1 MLRPDPQSDPQSKFL
16 KEEEKVRKN
25 KWSKILVFGILTV
38 LFILS
43 SLSVVQAQ
51 ENNQGKITAI
61 VVQGNENI
69 SKDLIISQIASNL
82 GDVFS
87 KENIEKDMKAVY
99 DLGYFKDVKIKLESF
114 RDGYKVVFE
123 VVENLPIKEISI
135 EGNTVVSEEE
145 MREVMILQ
153 EGQVFCQKILKNDL
167 DRISQ
172 LYKDRGYLLI
182 NIKDVD
188 FDEEGKLWINI
199 SEGRL
204 EKIVIEG
211 NDKTKEKV
219 ITREIN
225 IEPGDLFNF
234 ETVKKSLQKIYN
246 LGYFEDVS
254 MKLEAGAEEDSIV
267 LVVKVIE
274 KNTGKFGIG
283 AGYNS
288 EEGLMGFTS
297 YEEENL
303 FGGGQK
309 VQAKIEIG
317 GRTTYK
323 LSFLEPWLANTATSF
338 GFEVYD
344 TVYHKEDKEE
354 KVIITEYDEERLGGK
369 LIIGRKLSDSVKLG
383 LELKSERVTY
393 DLIFGILPEDTKE
406 GLTNSLIPTF
416 SYDTRDNVFEPT
428 SGWYHSFSLENAGGF
443 LGGDYDFTKYNLTLR
458 AYISTQF
465 IEDVV
470 DIGSIKKITD
480 NLSKGVLALRAMG
493 GIANTDLPSFA
504 VYQVGGMNTLRGYN
518 FGEFSGDKS
527 LVFNVEYRFPLA
539 ENFQAVVFAD
549 WGQAWDYEESI
560 SFEDLKFGRGVGVRF
575 NTPLGPIRLD
585 YGFGE
590 EGTGQTY
597 FSIGHTF

>member
-1 MLRPDPQSDPQSKFL
+1 M
-16 KEEEKVRKN
+16 KN
-25 KWSKILVFGILTV
+25 KRDSRGKIILIGFLTA

-43 SLSVVQAQ
+43 SLSLVLA
-51 ENNQGKITAI
+51 NNQGKITAI

-87 KENIEKDMKAVY
+87 KENVEKDMKAVY
-99 DLGYFKDVKIKLESF
+99 DLGYFKDVRIKLESF
-114 RDGYKVVFE
+114 RDGYKVVFV
-123 VVENLPIKEISI
+123 VVENLPIKEINI
-135 EGNTVVSEEE
+135 EGNTIVSEEE
-145 MREVMILQ
+145 MREVMVLR
-153 EGQVFCQKILKNDL
+153 EGQIFCQKILKNDI

-182 NIKDVD
+182 NIKDIN
-188 FDEEGKLWINI
+188 FDEEGKLWIKI

-234 ETVKKSLQKIYN
+234 ETARKSLQKIYN
-246 LGYFEDVS
+246 LGYFDDVS
-254 MKLEAGAEEDSIV
+254 MKLEPGSEEDTIV
-267 LVVKVIE
+267 LVIKVIE

-288 EEGLMGFTS
+288 EEGLIGFAS
-297 YEEENL
+297 IEEMNL

-309 VQAKIEIG
+309 VEAKLELG

-323 LSFLEPWLANTATSF
+323 LSFLEPWLGDTPTSF

-344 TVYHKEDKEE
+344 TIKHKEDKEE
-354 KVIITEYDEERLGGK
+354 EVILAEYDEERLGGR
-369 LIIGRKLSDSVKLG
+369 LIFGRKISDSVKLG
-383 LELKSERVTY
+383 LELKSERVTH
-393 DLIFGILPEDTKE
+393 DLISGTLPEDTDE
-406 GLTNSLIPTF
+406 GLTNSLVPTF

-428 SGWYHSFSLENAGGF
+428 SGWYHSFSLEKAGGF
-443 LGGDYDFTKYNLTLR
+443 LGGDYDFSKYNLTLR

-465 IEDVV
+465 IEDIV

-493 GIANTDLPSFA
+493 GMADTDLPSFA
-504 VYQVGGMNTLRGYN
+504 AYQVGGMNTVRGYD

-539 ENFQAVVFAD
+539 ENFQAVFFAD

-560 SFEDLKFGRGVGVRF
+560 NFEDLKFGRGVGIRF
-575 NTPLGPIRLD
+575 DTPLGPIRLD
-585 YGFGE
+585 YGINE
-590 EGTGQTY
+590 EGEGKTY

>member
-1 MLRPDPQSDPQSKFL
+1 VK
-16 KEEEKVRKN
+16 KN
-25 KWSKILVFGILTV
+25 KWSNILLLGILTLV
-38 LFILS
+38 FIS
-43 SLSVVQAQ
+43 CSLSVVQAD
-51 ENNQGKITAI
+51 NQGKITAI

-87 KENIEKDMKAVY
+87 KENIEKDIKAVY
-99 DLGYFKDVKIKLESF
+99 DLGYFKDVQVKLEAF
-114 RDGYKVVFE
+114 RDGYKVVFI
-123 VVENLPIKEISI
+123 VVENLPIKEINI
-135 EGNTVVSEEE
+135 EGNTVVSVEE
-145 MREVMILQ
+145 MREVMILR
-153 EGQVFCQKILKNDL
+153 EGQIFCHKILKNDL

-182 NIKDVD
+182 NIKEVN
-188 FDEEGKLWINI
+188 FDEEGRLWINI

-219 ITREIN
+219 IIREMS

-234 ETVKKSLQKIYN
+234 EKAKKSLQNIYN

-254 MKLEAGAEEDSIV
+254 MKLEPGSEEDTIV
-267 LVVKVIE
+267 LVIKVIE

-288 EEGLMGFTS
+288 EEGLMGFAS
-297 YEEENL
+297 YEEKNL

-309 VQAKIEIG
+309 VEAKLEVG

-323 LSFLEPWLANTATSF
+323 VSFLEPWLADTPTSF

-344 TVYHKEDKEE
+344 QIASKENKENTTV
-354 KVIITEYDEERLGGK
+354 IGEYDMERLGGR
-369 LIIGRKLSDSVKLG
+369 LILGRKISDSFKLG
-383 LELKSERVTY
+383 LELKSEKVIY
-393 DLIFGILPEDTKE
+393 ELISGILPDDTNE
-406 GLTNSLIPTF
+406 GWTNSLTPNIY
-416 SYDTRDNVFEPT
+416 YDTRDNVFEPT
-428 SGWYHSFSLENAGGF
+428 SGWYHSFSLEKAGGF

-480 NLSKGVLALRAMG
+480 NLSKGVLALRAIG
-493 GIANTDLPSFA
+493 GIADTDLPSFA
-504 VYQVGGMNTLRGYN
+504 LYQVGGMNTLRGYH

-527 LVFNVEYRFPLA
+527 LVFNGEYRLPLA
-539 ENFQAVVFAD
+539 KNFQAVLFVD
-549 WGQAWDYEESI
+549 WGQAWDYGESI
-560 SFEDLKFGRGVGVRF
+560 NFEDLKFGKGIGVRF
-575 NTPLGPIRLD
+575 DTPLGPIRLD
-585 YGFGE
+585 YGINE
-590 EGTGQTY
+590 EGEGQTY

>member
-1 MLRPDPQSDPQSKFL
+1 M
-16 KEEEKVRKN
+16 KN
-25 KWSKILVFGILTV
+25 KRNSRRQIILIGFLTA

-43 SLSVVQAQ
+43 SLSFVQAQ
-51 ENNQGKITAI
+51 ANNQGKITAI

-69 SKDLIISQIASNL
+69 SIDLIISQITSNL

-87 KENIEKDMKAVY
+87 KENIEKDMKAVF
-99 DLGYFKDVKIKLESF
+99 DLGYFKDVRIKLESF
-114 RDGYKVVFE
+114 RDGYKVVFV

-145 MREVMILQ
+145 MREVMVLQ
-153 EGQVFCQKILKNDL
+153 EGQIFSQKILKNDV

-182 NIKDVD
+182 NIKDIN
-188 FDEEGKLWINI
+188 FDEEGKLWIKI

-234 ETVKKSLQKIYN
+234 ETARKSLQNIYN
-246 LGYFEDVS
+246 LGYFEDVN
-254 MKLEAGAEEDSIV
+254 MKLEPGSEEDSII
-267 LVVKVIE
+267 LVIKVIE

-297 YEEENL
+297 YEENNL

-309 VQAKIEIG
+309 IKAKVELG

-323 LSFLEPWLANTATSF
+323 LSFLEPWLGDTPTSF
-338 GFEVYD
+338 GFEAYD
-344 TVYHKEDKEE
+344 TIKHKEDKEE
-354 KVIITEYDEERLGGK
+354 EVILAEYDEERLGGR
-369 LIIGRKLSDSVKLG
+369 LIIGRKISDSVKLG
-383 LELKSERVTY
+383 LEFKVERVTH
-393 DLIFGILPEDTKE
+393 DLISGTLPEDTDE
-406 GLTNSLIPTF
+406 GLTNSLVPTF

-428 SGWYHSFSLENAGGF
+428 SGWYHSFSLEKAGGF

-465 IEDVV
+465 IEDIV

-493 GIANTDLPSFA
+493 GMADTDLPSFA
-504 VYQVGGMNTLRGYN
+504 AYQVGGMNTVRGYD

-539 ENFQAVVFAD
+539 ENFQAVLFAD

-560 SFEDLKFGRGVGVRF
+560 DFEDLKFGRGVGIRF
-575 NTPLGPIRLD
+575 DTPLGPIRLD
-585 YGFGE
+585 YGINE
-590 EGTGQTY
+590 EGVGKTY

>member
-1 MLRPDPQSDPQSKFL
+1 M
-16 KEEEKVRKN
+16 RKN
-25 KWSKILVFGILTV
+25 KWSKILVFGILAV

-51 ENNQGKITAI
+51 ANNQGKITAI
-61 VVQGNENI
+61 VVEGNENI
-69 SKDLIISQIASNL
+69 SMDLIISQIASNL

-87 KENIEKDMKAVY
+87 KENIEKDMKAVF

-114 RDGYKVVFE
+114 RDGYKVVFT

-135 EGNTVVSEEE
+135 EGNTIVSEEE
-145 MREVMILQ
+145 MREVMVLQ
-153 EGQVFCQKILKNDL
+153 EGQIFCQKILKNDV

-182 NIKDVD
+182 NIKDIN

-219 ITREIN
+219 ISREIN

-246 LGYFEDVS
+246 LGFFEDVS
-254 MKLEAGAEEDSIV
+254 MKLEPGTEEDSIV

-309 VQAKIEIG
+309 VQAKVELG

-323 LSFLEPWLANTATSF
+323 LSFLEPWLGDTPTSL

-344 TVYHKEDKEE
+344 TVNNKEDKEE
-354 KVIITEYDEERLGGK
+354 EVILAEYDEERLGGR
-369 LIIGRKLSDSVKLG
+369 LILGRKITDSVKLG

-393 DLIFGILPEDTKE
+393 DLVSGTLPEDTNE
-406 GLTNSLIPTF
+406 GLTNSLVPTF

-428 SGWYHSFSLENAGGF
+428 SGWYHSFSLEKAGGF

-465 IEDVV
+465 IGDIV
-470 DIGSIKKITD
+470 DIGSVKNITN

-493 GIANTDLPSFA
+493 GIADTDLPSFA
-504 VYQVGGMNTLRGYN
+504 EYQVGGMNTLRGYD
-518 FGEFSGDKS
+518 FGEFSGDRS

-539 ENFQAVVFAD
+539 ENFQAVLFAD
-549 WGQAWDYEESI
+549 WGQAWEIDQSI
-560 SFEDLKFGRGVGVRF
+560 NLGDLKFGRGVGVRF
-575 NTPLGPIRLD
+575 DTPLGPIRLD
-585 YGFGE
+585 YGINE
-590 EGTGQTY
+590 EGEGKTY

>member
-1 MLRPDPQSDPQSKFL
+1 M
-16 KEEEKVRKN
+16 RKN
-25 KWSKILVFGILTV
+25 KWSKILVFGILT
-38 LFILS
+38 LIFILS
-43 SLSVVQAQ
+43 SLSVVQA
-51 ENNQGKITAI
+51 NNQGKITAI

-69 SKDLIISQIASNL
+69 SLDLIISQIASNL

-87 KENIEKDMKAVY
+87 KENIEKDIKAVY

-114 RDGYKVVFE
+114 RDGYKVVF
-123 VVENLPIKEISI
+123 VVLENLPIKEISI
-135 EGNTVVSEEE
+135 KGNTIVSEEE
-145 MREVMILQ
+145 IREVMVLQ
-153 EGQVFCQKILKNDL
+153 EGQIFCQKILKNDL

-182 NIKDVD
+182 NIKDID

-234 ETVKKSLQKIYN
+234 EIVKKSLQKIYN

-254 MKLEAGAEEDSIV
+254 MKLEPGAEEDSIV

-297 YEEENL
+297 YEEKNL

-309 VQAKIEIG
+309 VEVKVEIG

-323 LSFLEPWLANTATSF
+323 VAFLEPWLADTPTSF

-344 TVYHKEDKEE
+344 TAKKEE
-354 KVIITEYDEERLGGK
+354 EKEGGEIISEYEEARLGGK
-369 LIIGRKLSDSVKLG
+369 LIFGRRISDAINLG
-383 LELKSERVTY
+383 LELKTEKVTY
-393 DLIFGILPEDTKE
+393 NLISGSSLPDDSNE
-406 GLTNSLIPTF
+406 GQTNSLTPTF
-416 SYDTRDNVFEPT
+416 TYDTRDNVFNPT
-428 SGWYHSFSLENAGGF
+428 SGLHGNFSLEKAGGF
-443 LGGDYDFTKYNLTLR
+443 LGGDYDFSKYNLTL
-458 AYISTQF
+458 STYF
-465 IEDVV
+465 STKIMEEVIDNR
-470 DIGSIKKITD
+470 SIKNIADKI
-480 NLSKGVLALRAMG
+480 SQGVLAFRTKG
-493 GIANTDLPSFA
+493 GFASTVLPSFA
-504 VYQVGGMNTLRGYN
+504 KYKVGGMNTVRGYD

-527 LVFNVEYRFPLA
+527 LVFNAEYRLPLA
-539 ENFQAVVFAD
+539 KNFQVVLFTD

-560 SFEDLKFGRGVGVRF
+560 NFADLKFGKGIGIRF
-575 NTPLGPIRLD
+575 DTPIGPIRLD
-585 YGFGE
+585 YGIGE
-590 EGTGQTY
+590 EGEGKTY

>member
-1 MLRPDPQSDPQSKFL
+1 M
-16 KEEEKVRKN
+16 KN
-25 KWSKILVFGILTV
+25 KRNSRRQIILIGFLTA

-43 SLSVVQAQ
+43 SLSFVQAQ
-51 ENNQGKITAI
+51 ANNQGKITAI

-69 SKDLIISQIASNL
+69 SIDLIISQIASNL

-87 KENIEKDMKAVY
+87 KENIEKDMKAVF
-99 DLGYFKDVKIKLESF
+99 DLGYFKDVRIKLESF
-114 RDGYKVVFE
+114 RDGYKVVFV

-153 EGQVFCQKILKNDL
+153 EGQIFSQKILKNDV

-182 NIKDVD
+182 NIKDIN
-188 FDEEGKLWINI
+188 FDEEGKLWIKI

-234 ETVKKSLQKIYN
+234 ETARKSLQNIYN

-254 MKLEAGAEEDSIV
+254 MKLEPGSEEDTIV
-267 LVVKVIE
+267 LVIKVIE

-297 YEEENL
+297 YEENNL

-309 VQAKIEIG
+309 IQAKVELG

-323 LSFLEPWLANTATSF
+323 LSFLEPWLGDTPTSF
-338 GFEVYD
+338 GFEAYD
-344 TVYHKEDKEE
+344 TIKHKEDKEE
-354 KVIITEYDEERLGGK
+354 EVILAEYDEERLGGR
-369 LIIGRKLSDSVKLG
+369 LIIGRKISDSVKLG
-383 LELKSERVTY
+383 LEFKVERVTH
-393 DLIFGILPEDTKE
+393 DLISGTLPEDTDE
-406 GLTNSLIPTF
+406 GLTNSLVPTF

-428 SGWYHSFSLENAGGF
+428 SGWYHGFSLEKAGGF

-465 IEDVV
+465 IEDIV

-493 GIANTDLPSFA
+493 GMADTDLPSFA
-504 VYQVGGMNTLRGYN
+504 AYQVGGMNTVRGYD

-539 ENFQAVVFAD
+539 ENFQAVLFAD

-560 SFEDLKFGRGVGVRF
+560 DFEDLKFGRGVGIRF
-575 NTPLGPIRLD
+575 DTPLGPIRLD
-585 YGFGE
+585 YGINE
-590 EGTGQTY
+590 EGVGKTY

>member
-1 MLRPDPQSDPQSKFL
+1 MQ
-16 KEEEKVRKN
+16 N
-25 KWSKILVFGILTV
+25 KRNSRRQIILIGLLTA

-43 SLSVVQAQ
+43 SLSLVLA
-51 ENNQGKITAI
+51 NNQGKITAI
-61 VVQGNENI
+61 VVRGNENI
-69 SKDLIISQIASNL
+69 SIDLIISQIASNL

-87 KENIEKDMKAVY
+87 KENIEKDMKAVF
-99 DLGYFKDVKIKLESF
+99 DLGYFKDVRIKLESF
-114 RDGYKVVFE
+114 RDGYKVVFV

-145 MREVMILQ
+145 MREVMVLQ
-153 EGQVFCQKILKNDL
+153 EGQIFCQKILKNDV

-182 NIKDVD
+182 NIKDIN
-188 FDEEGKLWINI
+188 FDEEGKLWIKI

-234 ETVKKSLQKIYN
+234 ETARKSLQNIYN
-246 LGYFEDVS
+246 LGYFEDVN
-254 MKLEAGAEEDSIV
+254 MKLEPGSEEDSII
-267 LVVKVIE
+267 LVIKVIE

-297 YEEENL
+297 YEENNL

-309 VQAKIEIG
+309 IQAKVELG

-323 LSFLEPWLANTATSF
+323 LSFLEPWLGGTPTSF

-344 TVYHKEDKEE
+344 TIKHKEDKEE
-354 KVIITEYDEERLGGK
+354 EVILAEYDEERLGGR
-369 LIIGRKLSDSVKLG
+369 LIFGRKISDSVKLG
-383 LELKSERVTY
+383 LELKSERVTH
-393 DLIFGILPEDTKE
+393 DLISGTLPEDTDE
-406 GLTNSLIPTF
+406 GLTNSLVPTF

-428 SGWYHSFSLENAGGF
+428 SGWYHSFSLEKAGGF
-443 LGGDYDFTKYNLTLR
+443 LGGDYDFSKYNLTLR

-465 IEDVV
+465 IEDIV

-493 GIANTDLPSFA
+493 GMADTDLPSFA
-504 VYQVGGMNTLRGYN
+504 AYQVGGMNTVRGYD

-539 ENFQAVVFAD
+539 ENFQAVLFAD

-560 SFEDLKFGRGVGVRF
+560 DFEDLKFGRGVGIRF
-575 NTPLGPIRLD
+575 DTPLGPIRLD
-585 YGFGE
+585 YGINE
-590 EGTGQTY
+590 EGEGKTY

>member
-1 MLRPDPQSDPQSKFL
+1 M
-16 KEEEKVRKN
+16 RKS
-25 KWSKILVFGILTV
+25 KWSKILVFGILT
-38 LFILS
+38 LIFILS
-43 SLSVVQAQ
+43 SLSAVQAQ
-51 ENNQGKITAI
+51 ANNQGKITAI

-69 SKDLIISQIASNL
+69 SIDLIISQIASNL

-87 KENIEKDMKAVY
+87 KENIEKDMKAVF
-99 DLGYFKDVKIKLESF
+99 DLGYFKDVRIKLESF
-114 RDGYKVVFE
+114 RDGYKVVFV

-145 MREVMILQ
+145 MREVMVLQ
-153 EGQVFCQKILKNDL
+153 EGQIFCQKILKNDV

-182 NIKDVD
+182 NIKDIN
-188 FDEEGKLWINI
+188 FDEEGKLWIKI

-234 ETVKKSLQKIYN
+234 ETARKSLQNIYN
-246 LGYFEDVS
+246 LGYFDDVS
-254 MKLEAGAEEDSIV
+254 MKLEPGSEEDTIV
-267 LVVKVIE
+267 LVIKVIE

-297 YEEENL
+297 YEENNL

-309 VQAKIEIG
+309 IQAKVELG

-323 LSFLEPWLANTATSF
+323 LSFLEPWLGGTPTSF

-344 TVYHKEDKEE
+344 TIKHKEDKEE
-354 KVIITEYDEERLGGK
+354 EVILAEYDEERLGGR
-369 LIIGRKLSDSVKLG
+369 LIFGRKISDSVKLG
-383 LELKSERVTY
+383 LELKSERVTH
-393 DLIFGILPEDTKE
+393 DLISGTLPEDTDE
-406 GLTNSLIPTF
+406 GLTNSLVPTF

-428 SGWYHSFSLENAGGF
+428 SGWYHSFSLEKAGGF
-443 LGGDYDFTKYNLTLR
+443 LGGDYDFSKYNLTLR

-465 IEDVV
+465 IEDIV

-493 GIANTDLPSFA
+493 GMADTDLPSFA
-504 VYQVGGMNTLRGYN
+504 AYQVGGMNTVRGYD

-539 ENFQAVVFAD
+539 ENFQAVLFAD

-560 SFEDLKFGRGVGVRF
+560 DFEDLKFGRGVGIRF
-575 NTPLGPIRLD
+575 DTPLGPIRLD
-585 YGFGE
+585 YGINE
-590 EGTGQTY
+590 EGVGKTY

>member
-1 MLRPDPQSDPQSKFL
+1 M
-16 KEEEKVRKN
+16 RKN
-25 KWSKILVFGILTV
+25 KWSKILIFGILTLV
-38 LFILS
+38 FILS
-43 SLSVVQAQ
+43 SLSFVQAQ
-51 ENNQGKITAI
+51 ANNQGKITAI

-114 RDGYKVVFE
+114 RDGYKVVFV

-145 MREVMILQ
+145 MREVMVLQ
-153 EGQVFCQKILKNDL
+153 EGQIFCQKILKNDL

-182 NIKDVD
+182 NIKNID
-188 FDEEGKLWINI
+188 FDEEGKLWIKI
-199 SEGRL
+199 SEGHL
-204 EKIVIEG
+204 EKIIIEG

-225 IEPGDLFNF
+225 IKPSDLFNF
-234 ETVKKSLQKIYN
+234 DTVKKSLQKIYN

-254 MKLEAGAEEDSIV
+254 MKLEPGSEEGSIV

-297 YEEENL
+297 YEESNL

-309 VQAKIEIG
+309 VQAKIELG
-317 GRTTYK
+317 GRTTYQV
-323 LSFLEPWLANTATSF
+323 SFLEPWVANTPTSF

-344 TVYHKEDKEE
+344 TTSKKEE
-354 KVIITEYDEERLGGK
+354 KEEEEVVSEYEEARLGGK
-369 LIIGRKLSDSVKLG
+369 LIFGRKIGDAVNLG
-383 LELKSERVTY
+383 LELKTEKVTY
-393 DLIFGILPEDTKE
+393 NLISGSSLPDNGNE
-406 GLTNSLIPTF
+406 GQTNSLTPIFT
-416 SYDTRDNVFEPT
+416 YDTRDNVFNPS
-428 SGWYHSFSLENAGGF
+428 SGLYGNFSLEKAGGF
-443 LGGDYDFTKYNLTLR
+443 LGGDYEFTKYNLTL
-458 AYISTQF
+458 STYF
-465 IEDVV
+465 STKIMEEVIDVS
-470 DIGSIKKITD
+470 SIKNITD
-480 NLSKGVLALRAMG
+480 KISQGVLAFRGKG
-493 GIANTDLPSFA
+493 GFADTVLPSFA
-504 VYQVGGMNTLRGYN
+504 KYKVGGMNTVRGYD

-527 LVFNVEYRFPLA
+527 LVFNAEYRLPLA
-539 ENFQAVVFAD
+539 KNFQAVFFVD

-560 SFEDLKFGRGVGVRF
+560 DFSDLKFGKGMGIRF
-575 NTPLGPIRLD
+575 DTPIGPIRLD
-585 YGFGE
+585 YGIGE
-590 EGTGQTY
+590 EGEGKTY
-597 FSIGHTF
+597 FSVGHTF

>member
-1 MLRPDPQSDPQSKFL
+1 
-16 KEEEKVRKN
+16 VRKN
-25 KWSKILVFGILTV
+25 KWSKILVFGILAV

-43 SLSVVQAQ
+43 GLSVAQAQ
-51 ENNQGKITAI
+51 TDNQGKITAI

-99 DLGYFKDVKIKLESF
+99 DLGYFSDVKIKLESF
-114 RDGYKVVFE
+114 RDGYKVVFV

-145 MREVMILQ
+145 MREVMVLQ
-153 EGQVFCQKILKNDL
+153 EGQIFCQKILKNDL
-167 DRISQ
+167 ERISQ

-182 NIKDVD
+182 SIKDID

-219 ITREIN
+219 IAREIN

-234 ETVKKSLQKIYN
+234 EKVKKSLQKIYN

-254 MKLEAGAEEDSIV
+254 MGEEEDSIV

-274 KNTGKFGIG
+274 KNTGRFGIG

-297 YEEENL
+297 YEENNL

-309 VQAKIEIG
+309 VQAKVEIG

-323 LSFLEPWLANTATSF
+323 LSFLEPWLADTPTSF

-344 TVYHKEDKEE
+344 TVINKKDKEE
-354 KVIITEYDEERLGGK
+354 EVILAEYDEERLGGR
-369 LIIGRKLSDSVKLG
+369 LIFGRKISDSVKLG

-393 DLIFGILPEDTKE
+393 DLISGTMPEDTNE
-406 GLTNSLIPTF
+406 GLTNSLVPTF

-428 SGWYHSFSLENAGGF
+428 SGWYHSFSLEKAGGF
-443 LGGDYDFTKYNLTLR
+443 LGGD
-458 AYISTQF
+458 
-465 IEDVV
+465 
-470 DIGSIKKITD
+470 
-480 NLSKGVLALRAMG
+480 
-493 GIANTDLPSFA
+493 
-504 VYQVGGMNTLRGYN
+504 
-518 FGEFSGDKS
+518 
-527 LVFNVEYRFPLA
+527 
-539 ENFQAVVFAD
+539 
-549 WGQAWDYEESI
+549 
-560 SFEDLKFGRGVGVRF
+560 
-575 NTPLGPIRLD
+575 
-585 YGFGE
+585 
-590 EGTGQTY
+590 
-597 FSIGHTF
+597 

>member
-1 MLRPDPQSDPQSKFL
+1 M
-16 KEEEKVRKN
+16 RKN
-25 KWSKILVFGILTV
+25 KWSKILVFGILTL

-51 ENNQGKITAI
+51 TDNQGKITAI
-61 VVQGNENI
+61 VVQGNESI
-69 SKDLIISQIASNL
+69 SMDLIISQIASNL
-82 GDVFS
+82 GDLFS
-87 KENIEKDMKAVY
+87 KENIEKDMKAVF

-123 VVENLPIKEISI
+123 VVENLPIKEINI
-135 EGNTVVSEEE
+135 EGNTVVSVEEI
-145 MREVMILQ
+145 REVMVLLEKQI
-153 EGQVFCQKILKNDL
+153 FCQKILKNDL

-182 NIKDVD
+182 NIKDIN
-188 FDEEGKLWINI
+188 FDEEGKLWIII

-234 ETVKKSLQKIYN
+234 EKVKKSLQKIYN

-254 MKLEAGAEEDSIV
+254 MKLEPGAEEGSIV

-317 GRTTYK
+317 GRTTYQ
-323 LSFLEPWLANTATSF
+323 LSFLEPWLGDTPTSL

-354 KVIITEYDEERLGGK
+354 EVILAEYDEERLGGR
-369 LIIGRKLSDSVKLG
+369 LILGRKITDSVKLG
-383 LELKSERVTY
+383 LELKSERVTQ
-393 DLIFGILPEDTKE
+393 DLISGTLPEDTDE
-406 GLTNSLIPTF
+406 GLTNSLVPTF

-428 SGWYHSFSLENAGGF
+428 SGWYHSFSLEKAGGF

-458 AYISTQF
+458 AYISTKF

-470 DIGSIKKITD
+470 DIRSVKKITD

-493 GIANTDLPSFA
+493 GMADTDLPSFA
-504 VYQVGGMNTLRGYN
+504 AYQVGGMNTLRGYD

-590 EGTGQTY
+590 EGIGKTY